1 MGDDES
7 SARPPGPPSRPPL
20 PPSQEFDEGGAWG
33 GTGAPPPTPEPSLPP
48 ELPLP
53 PEPPQPLQ
61 AEAGVSRNWGARPGS
76 GSSEASSADD
86 GPRIPWEERARYGAV
101 PALVKTIGLFMTSP
115 SKAFAMTRRRGDYL
129 SPIVFALIVGWLGFL
144 AEQCWSLVF
153 QSTYLLFLPQSLRD
167 QLGWVTERTLG
178 GSIVGFVMGF
188 ALFPFAALVGLFI
201 SAAVLHLFLM
211 LLGATSKSHAG
222 FEGTVRVLAYS
233 SVATLGNVIPFAGSF
248 IAFFWA
254 IVLQTIGAA
263 KLHETGKGRVL
274 FAILIPIILCCAC
287 MFLFVGA
294 IVTILGAVFA
304 GVGA

>member
-1 MGDDES
+1 M
-7 SARPPGPPSRPPL
+7 A
-20 PPSQEFDEGGAWG
+20 
-33 GTGAPPPTPEPSLPP
+33 
-48 ELPLP
+48 
-53 PEPPQPLQ
+53 
-61 AEAGVSRNWGARPGS
+61 
-76 GSSEASSADD
+76 
-86 GPRIPWEERARYGAV
+86 
-101 PALVKTIGLFMTSP
+101 ALIKTIGLFMTSP

-129 SPIVFALIVGWLGFL
+129 SPIVFALIVGWVGFL

-153 QSTYLLFLPQSLRD
+153 QSTYLLFLPESIRD

-211 LLGATSKSHAG
+211 LLGATSKSRAG

-233 SVATLGNVIPFAGSF
+233 SVATLANVIPFAGSF

-254 IVLQTIGAA
+254 IVLQTIGAST
-263 KLHETGKGRVL
+263 LHETGKGRAL
-274 FAILIPIILCCAC
+274 FAILIPVILCCAC
-287 MFLFVGA
+287 IFLFVGA
-294 IVTILGAVFA
+294 IVTILGAAFA